1 MKGWKRALVTGAAK
15 GIGEALC
22 KALIKQG
29 VEVTAIDRNKI
40 EWVGDVDNNLL
51 NLMEINLLNSN
62 SVNDVIS
69 SCNADDQFDLRIHNA
84 GVSATGKFE
93 DIDPIAYENLL
104 RINLYAPIELN
115 LAMLAAKL
123 TAVQTNIVFISSLSH
138 ATGYPG
144 AAVYGASKDAIAVY
158 AKSIRKPFAKLGLY
172 VTTVFPGPV
181 RTEHAERHAPEGA
194 KAETRMLPDVLAVKI
209 LQAAAKNQKVLYP
222 GLVAK
227 LTRVLGAIAPNMMT
241 KLMRKIIYDK
251 LDRSVW

>member
-1 MKGWKRALVTGAAK
+1 
-15 GIGEALC
+15 
-22 KALIKQG
+22 
-29 VEVTAIDRNKI
+29 
-40 EWVGDVDNNLL
+40 
-51 NLMEINLLNSN
+51 
-62 SVNDVIS
+62 
-69 SCNADDQFDLRIHNA
+69 
-84 GVSATGKFE
+84 
-93 DIDPIAYENLL
+93 
-104 RINLYAPIELN
+104 
-115 LAMLAAKL
+115 MLAAKL